1 MGNNLAPSETANELQ
16 MWTLCLLIY
25 HDKITSRRHRPPLE
39 VSPSSVRIA
48 AIRDAMNDVLRPCQN
63 MSAYD
68 IIDFVGLIFDFL
80 VNRLMRGDASDLTQN
95 QVPVQ
100 WQLTALNDLLAV
112 VRIHC
117 TESLTQAAE
126 DIKKD
131 LVERLALLAVYCN
144 TCEWT

>member
-1 MGNNLAPSETANELQ
+1 ML
-16 MWTLCLLIY
+16 TLCLLIY

-39 VSPSSVRIA
+39 VSPGSVRGIA
-48 AIRDAMNDVLRPCQN
+48 AISDAMNNVLRPCQN